1 MTAGSRGQQRPA
13 ASTGQGG
20 FSASRHHGEN
30 IMYQPTINHVEA
42 RSLVEHGAQLVDV
55 RNPHEYRHNALPGS
69 INIPL
74 PVIQQALKRLDRQ
87 TPVLVYCNS
96 GQRSGMAKRL
106 LEACGFMLVH
116 NLGSYTFLDKRS

>member
-1 MTAGSRGQQRPA
+1 M
-13 ASTGQGG
+13 
-20 FSASRHHGEN
+20 F
-30 IMYQPTINHVEA
+30 QPTINRAEA

-55 RNPHEYRHNALPGS
+55 RSPHEYRRYALPGS

-74 PVIQQALKRLDRQ
+74 PVIQQAPKRLDRQ

-116 NLGSYTFLDKRS
+116 NLGSYTFLDKRN